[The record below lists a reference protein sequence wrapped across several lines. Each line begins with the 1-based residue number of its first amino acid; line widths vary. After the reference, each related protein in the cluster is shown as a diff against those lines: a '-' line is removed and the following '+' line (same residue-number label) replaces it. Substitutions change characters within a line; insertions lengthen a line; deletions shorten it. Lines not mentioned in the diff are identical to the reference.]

1 MTEIV
6 AEISGNHG
14 GSLYNA
20 LRLIRAAADIEVDAV
35 KFQCF
40 EPGRLA
46 VRRSGNQEVLRL
58 ADVAGDRIDA
68 IVALTDLYRRTHT
81 PKPWFPELVRQAT
94 DCGLRWFSSVF
105 DPDDVAFLETLDC
118 PRYKI
123 SAFEMLDWDII
134 KAVRETGKPI
144 VLSVRPIEGVTIL
157 QATDYNGGIAP
168 LGLSAHGPIIPYRKG
183 PMVEWHLKLE
193 DIETPDSAFSLTP
206 EQMREMVHAIK
217 KPALLGRA

>member
-14 GSLYNA
+14 GSLDNA
-20 LRLIRAAADIEVDAV
+20 LRLILDAAVAGADAV

-40 EPGRLA
+40 EPERLA
-46 VRRSGNQEVLRL
+46 ARRYRPDVLDIAANTFGGHDL
-58 ADVAGDRIDA
+58 VE
-68 IVALTDLYRRTHT
+68 LYRKVHT
-81 PKPWFPELVRQAT
+81 PKDWFAT
-94 DCGLRWFSSVF
+94 LIYGCAEVGLPWFSSVF

-144 VLSVRPIEGVTIL
+144 VMSVRPRAGVTIL
-157 QATDYNGGIAP
+157 HATDYSGLTEQ
-168 LGLSAHGPIIPYRKG
+168 LGLSAHGDLTPPPG
-183 PMVEWHLKLE
+183 TPMVEYHLKL
-193 DIETPDSAFSLTP
+193 DGVETPDSAFSLTVD
-206 EQMREMVHAIK
+206 ELRRAV
-217 KPALLGRA
+217 GRIRAAA